1 MKTTKSTELTDA
13 ERKLIENFDNGTRG
27 KEYGRINVSQYLGNN
42 SLLKELNGTAKIIGT
57 TYFIANENA
66 WYFDAID
73 GESFRIPE
81 PADGIESVFTLEFK
95 RNNV

>member
-57 TYFIANENA
+57 TYFVKAENT

-81 PADGIESVFTLEFK
+81 PEDGIESVFSLEFK